1 MKKGHNYSHVL
12 LTSTRLEEE
21 SIFSATHN
29 EMNSSAII
37 SIVFSSW
44 KTTLDSELIMDNDN
58 YGIFVSSNL
67 SFGGAVRVVN
77 NNISYVEALTFVS
90 STVWFNSSLEV
101 VGNRVKESGGIQALI
116 SNLYMTG
123 RVSFADNYA
132 SNGGA
137 LTLISSVLYIS
148 PTPLLTLLGTMRN
161 G

>member
-1 MKKGHNYSHVL
+1 MD
-12 LTSTRLEEE
+12 
-21 SIFSATHN
+21 
-29 EMNSSAII
+29 SSAII

-44 KTTLDSELIMDNDN
+44 ITSLDSELLIMDNDN
-58 YGIFVSSNL
+58 YGIFISSNL
-67 SFGGAVRVVN
+67 SFGGAIRVVN
-77 NNISYVEALTFVS
+77 NIISYVGALTFVS

-101 VGNRVKESGGIQALI
+101 VGNRGKESGGLQALI
-116 SNLYMTG
+116 SNLYITG
-123 RVSFADNYA
+123 RASFADNYA